1 MSAAIW
7 LWQSDSPRWLCFTL
21 WSPFRRFILNLKSF
35 ELTFFKLAS
44 MTWPMTTRPL
54 RKFGLAALVL
64 PLAYLPLVSSAL
76 AAPPSAPPPSNQS
89 YPPPYGGYPP
99 AQVPG
104 PQGNP
109 QVGAVQPRAPVCSQL
124 EGQLSAFDRGV
135 SDPSQSDQSK
145 RLDDA
150 VRKQQSDLDRL
161 TVQARRSGC
170 EGNGFFSLF
179 VSQPAQCGPLNNQI
193 QQARANL
200 DRAMSDL
207 ERLQNNTGADHESQR
222 RQIIGALAQNDCGPQ
237 YRQAVNQGGGFFDRL
252 FGPGTIVNSDP
263 SQASGTFKT
272 LCVRTCD
279 GYYFPI
285 SYSTMPNR
293 FGDDAQTC
301 QRLCPAAQ
309 VELYS
314 HRSSGEDVT
323 NAVSASGQL
332 YTQLP
337 SAFAYR
343 KAFNPSCSCKAAGQT
358 WADALKQLD
367 DQTVE
372 RGDIV
377 VTEERA
383 KQLSQPQTDAQGKPI
398 KPVAPA
404 KPGAAQTAAAAQA
417 ASANASS
424 QSDDTDP
431 SKRKVR
437 TVGPT
442 FIPAH

>member
-1 MSAAIW
+1 MTPA
-7 LWQSDSPRWLCFTL
+7 FTL
-21 WSPFRRFILNLKSF
+21 WSPFRSFILNLKHFS
-35 ELTFFKLAS
+35 LTFKIGS
-44 MTWPMTTRPL
+44 MIPRPSRQL
-54 RKFGLAALVL
+54 GLATLVAALTVL
-64 PLAYLPLVSSAL
+64 TTLSSSV
-76 AAPPSAPPPSNQS
+76 AAPPSAPAPNAYPPAYPG
-89 YPPPYGGYPP
+89 YPPPYQSAPQGGYS
-99 AQVPG
+99 AAPG
-104 PQGNP
+104 Q
-109 QVGAVQPRAPVCSQL
+109 APRNPVCTQL

-135 SDPSQSDQSK
+135 MDPGQSDQAK

-207 ERLQNNTGADHESQR
+207 ERLQNNTGADRENQR
-222 RQIIGALAQNDCGPQ
+222 RGIIGALAQNDCGPQ
-237 YRQAVNQGGGFFDRL
+237 YRQLANQGGGFFDRL
-252 FGPGTIVNSDP
+252 FGPGTILNPDT
-263 SQASGTFKT
+263 SQASGTYKT

-285 SYSTMPNR
+285 SYSTMPSR
-293 FGDDAQTC
+293 FGDDAQAC

-314 HRSSGEDVT
+314 HRTTEDVN

-337 SAFAYR
+337 NAFAYR

-367 DQTVE
+367 DQTIE
-372 RGDIV
+372 RGDVV

-398 KPVAPA
+398 KPAPLA
-404 KPGAAQTAAAAQA
+404 KPGAGQTATSQSAPTPAAA
-417 ASANASS
+417 NAVTSS
-424 QSDDTDP
+424 DTDTDA

-437 TVGPT
+437 AVGPT
-442 FIPAH
+442 FLPEH